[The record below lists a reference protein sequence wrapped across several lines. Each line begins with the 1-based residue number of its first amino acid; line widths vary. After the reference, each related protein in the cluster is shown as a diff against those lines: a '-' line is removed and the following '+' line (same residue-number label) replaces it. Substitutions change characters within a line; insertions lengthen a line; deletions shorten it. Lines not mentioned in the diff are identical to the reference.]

1 MAYKFIFN
9 GTLID
14 GTGQPA
20 LKNAAVLIKD
30 NKIEA
35 VGLQSEIKVPDSDTE
50 KIDALGGFILPGLI
64 DTHVHMIM
72 EIKDIRESLATP
84 FAYKYYEAIEYMKR
98 TLNAGI
104 TTVRDA
110 GFTDLGV
117 KMAVEKGLV
126 AGPRMQLSINPLT
139 ITGGHGDNWM
149 RSGIDITS
157 KSYPGMPSGVCDGP
171 EQVRQRVREML
182 RAGAEVIKVH
192 ATGGVLS
199 PTDHPEFTQYSQ
211 EELAIMVEEATF
223 RRGIKVMAH
232 AQGAEGIKN
241 AVRAGIHSIEHG
253 IFLDD
258 EAIELMVQH
267 GTYLVPTLLAP
278 VAVVEASKENDNMP
292 EYAVQKALDV
302 VDIHKESI
310 AKAYKAGVKIAMGTD
325 AGVMAHG
332 TNLREL
338 GLMCDIGMSP
348 MEAILATTKVAAE
361 CLGWEDKIGTL
372 EAGKLA
378 DLIISNTN
386 PLEDIR
392 ALENVNTIVAVIKD
406 GKIEKD
412 LLSATKAKTAQV

>member
-1 MAYKFIFN
+1 MMYQLIKN

-14 GTGQPA
+14 GTGQNA
-20 LKNAAVLIKD
+20 LENAAILLKG
-30 NKIEA
+30 NRIES
-35 VGLQSEIKVPDSDTE
+35 VGPLDGFVTPEGELSL
-50 KIDALGGFILPGLI
+50 IDAQGGFILPGLF

-72 EIKDIRESLATP
+72 EIKDIRESLTTP
-84 FAYKYYEAIEYMKR
+84 FALKYFEAIGYMKR
-98 TLNAGI
+98 TIDAGI
-104 TTVRDA
+104 TSVRDA

-117 KMAVEKGLV
+117 KQAVEKGLV
-126 AGPRMQLSINPLT
+126 TGPRMQLSINPLT
-139 ITGGHGDNWM
+139 ITGGHGDSWM

-157 KSYPGMPSGVCDGP
+157 KSYPGMPSGICDGP

-182 RAGAEVIKVH
+182 RAGADIIKVH
-192 ATGGVLS
+192 ATGGVMS

-211 EELAIMVEEATF
+211 EELEIMVEEATF

-232 AQGAEGIKN
+232 AQGAAGIKN

-253 IFLDD
+253 IYLDE
-258 EAIELMVQH
+258 EAIELMLKN

-278 VAVVEASKENDNMP
+278 ISVVEASKLNENMP
-292 EYAVQKALDV
+292 EYAVQKAHEV
-302 VDIHKESI
+302 VEAHRESI

-338 GLMCDIGMSP
+338 GLMCDIGMLP

-361 CLGWEDKIGTL
+361 CMGWEKDLGTL

-378 DLIISNTN
+378 DVVITKTN

-392 ALENVNTIVAVIKD
+392 SLEDTNNIAVVIKD
-406 GKIEKD
+406 GKIEKN
-412 LLSATKAKTAQV
+412 LFS